1 MRTNTTYVSVLNKV
15 IENPINLTSEEVEK
29 LTALRDSIVKRNATK
44 SDKPTKSQRENAELA
59 EQVGNAMVEGVTYS
73 IPDLC
78 ALLPAL
84 NGASS
89 QKVGPLMQKLVDAG
103 RVVKSVVKGHNF
115 YTLA

>member
-1 MRTNTTYVSVLNKV
+1 MTKLTYVAVLDKA
-15 IENPINLTSEEVEK
+15 IKGETLTAEEVKK
-29 LTALRDSIVKRNATK
+29 LSDLRDSIAKRNATK

-59 EQVGNAMVEGVTYS
+59 EAVAEAMVEGVTYS

-78 ALLPAL
+78 ALVPVLA
-84 NGASS
+84 GASS
-89 QKVGPLMQKLVDAG
+89 QKVAPLMGKLVESG

>member
-1 MRTNTTYVSVLNKV
+1 MRSITTYVSVLNKV

-29 LTALRDSIVKRNATK
+29 LTALRDSIAKRNATK
-44 SDKPTKSQRENAELA
+44 SDKPTKAQRENAELA
-59 EQVGNAMVEGVTYS
+59 EKVASTMVEGVTYS

-78 ALLPAL
+78 ALLPELA
-84 NGASS
+84 GASS

-103 RVVKSVVKGHNF
+103 KAVKSVVKGHNY